1 MAQVAGMTGQ
11 MERCGKVSGNATGA
25 LEGIRVIDLTSVV
38 FGPYATQTL
47 GDMGADVIKVEAP
60 EGDVLRGVTPTRT
73 DGMGVVFMNINRNK
87 RSVVLDLKRT
97 AHRAAL
103 DRIVATADVFIH
115 SIRPKAAERLGITYD
130 TLKVV
135 NPRLIHC
142 TAIGFASDGPYAD
155 APAYDDIIQGLS
167 GTADLNRRQRES
179 VAAVR
184 PDAAGEIAPTFV
196 PAAVA
201 DKTAGLMVAQGILAA
216 LFHRER
222 SGEGQAI
229 EIPMFEA
236 MTSFTL
242 LEHLYGAVHQPNDNA
257 FGYNRSLAPDR
268 RPFPTKDG
276 YIVMMPFTTRH
287 WRSFFNAIGRDDLV
301 EDPLVNDPNVR
312 SPRIGELY
320 ALIAAATPQRT
331 TAEWIEAMR
340 AADVPAM
347 PVNRLEE
354 LSADPHLAA
363 TRFFIDTDHPTEGRV
378 RTTAPPIRF
387 SETPAS
393 ATRRPVPKLGADTH
407 NVLREAGMSD
417 AEIDALGEE

>member
-1 MAQVAGMTGQ
+1 MS
-11 MERCGKVSGNATGA
+11 GKTAGA
-25 LEGIRVIDLTSVV
+25 LSGIRVVDLTSVV

-87 RSVVLDLKRT
+87 RSVVLDLKQT

-115 SIRPKAAERLGITYD
+115 SIRPKAAERLGITYER
-130 TLKVV
+130 LKTV
-135 NPRLIHC
+135 NERLIHC
-142 TAIGFASDGPYAD
+142 TAVGFASDGPYAD

-167 GTADLNRRQRES
+167 GTADLNRRQR
-179 VAAVR
+179 AAVDEVR
-184 PDAAGEIAPTFV
+184 PGEGGAIAPTFV
-196 PAAVA
+196 PGAVA
-201 DKTAGLMVAQGILAA
+201 DKTAGLIVAQGILAA

-222 SGEGQAI
+222 TGEGQAI

-242 LEHLYGAVHQPNDNA
+242 LEHLYGAVHQPDGTPY
-257 FGYNRSLAPDR
+257 GYNRSLAPDR
-268 RPFPTKDG
+268 RPFPTRDG

-287 WRSFFNAIGRDDLV
+287 WRSFFAAIGRDDLV
-301 EDPLVNDPNVR
+301 EAPLVNDPNVR
-312 SPRIGELY
+312 SPRIAELY
-320 ALIAAATPQRT
+320 ALIAEATPSRT
-331 TAEWIEAMR
+331 TAEWLEAMR

-347 PVNRLEE
+347 PVNRLED
-354 LSADPHLAA
+354 LTSDPHLAA
-363 TRFFIDTDHPTEGRV
+363 TGFFVDSDHPTEGRV

-387 SETPAS
+387 SATPAS
-393 ATRRPVPKLGADTH
+393 ATRRPVPKLGADTRE
-407 NVLREAGMSD
+407 VLGEAGLSE
-417 AEIDALGEE
+417 AEIDAIEGSLPTR

>member
-1 MAQVAGMTGQ
+1 
-11 MERCGKVSGNATGA
+11 MERCGKVSNSKAGA
-25 LEGIRVIDLTSVV
+25 LDGIRVVDLTSVV

-87 RSVVLDLKRT
+87 RSVVLDLKQ
-97 AHRAAL
+97 AADKAAL

-130 TLKVV
+130 RLKGV
-135 NPRLIHC
+135 NERLIHC

-167 GTADLNRRQRES
+167 GTADLNRRQRQS
-179 VAAVR
+179 VAGVR
-184 PDAAGEIAPTFV
+184 PGDAGEIAPTFV
-196 PAAVA
+196 PAAIA
-201 DKTAGLMVAQGILAA
+201 DKIAGLIVAQGILAA
-216 LFHRER
+216 LFHRAQT
-222 SGEGQAI
+222 GEGQAI

-242 LEHLYGAVHQPNDNA
+242 LEHLYGAVHQPDGGPY
-257 FGYNRSLAPDR
+257 GYNRSLAPDR

-287 WRSFFNAIGRDDLV
+287 WRAFFAAIGREDLV

-320 ALIAAATPQRT
+320 ALIAAATPART
-331 TAEWIEAMR
+331 TAEWLAAMR

-347 PVNRLEE
+347 PVNRLED
-354 LSADPHLAA
+354 LPSDPHLAQ
-363 TRFFIDTDHPTEGRV
+363 TGFFIDTEHPTEGRV

-387 SETPAS
+387 SKTPAS
-393 ATRRPVPKLGADTH
+393 ATLRPVPKLGGDTKE
-407 NVLREAGMSD
+407 VLREVGLSEE
-417 AEIDALGEE
+417 EIAAVTGGRQGEA